1 MSAMKACDMVDRLY
15 QQFDALSLKYDVFKI
30 DVVGDAYMATTNLV
44 KDQSDDHV
52 SRLAQFSIEAMKTAG
67 QTLIDVDDPSKGFVQ
82 IRIGF
87 HTGPVISDV
96 VGSRLP
102 KYSVFGDSV
111 NTASRMESSSTP
123 GRIQCSSTSAKILKK
138 QNPAIRTISRGSI
151 NIKGKGS
158 MKTYWIGDPI
168 ESSDAGSQLQ
178 TSVQGLQVRV
188 VSARS
193 TKGPQTMIEI

>member
-15 QQFDALSLKYDVFKI
+15 HQFDALTHKYDVFKI

-44 KDQSDDHV
+44 KDQSCDHV
-52 SRLAQFSIEAMKTAG
+52 SRCAQFAIEATKIASETPV
-67 QTLIDVDDPSKGFVQ
+67 DVDDPSKGFIQ

-111 NTASRMESSSTP
+111 NTASRMESSSAP
-123 GRIQCSSTSAKILKK
+123 GLIQCSSRSARILMA
-138 QNPAIRTISRGSI
+138 QNPAIPLLPRGFI
-151 NIKGKGS
+151 KIKGKGTMETFWVNELNDS
-158 MKTYWIGDPI
+158 S
-168 ESSDAGSQLQ
+168 ESSEQETPDEGW
-178 TSVQGLQVRV
+178 
-188 VSARS
+188 
-193 TKGPQTMIEI
+193 

>member
-15 QQFDALSLKYDVFKI
+15 HQFDALSHKYDVFKI

-52 SRLAQFSIEAMKTAG
+52 SRLAQFAIEAMKTAG
-67 QTLIDVDDPSKGFVQ
+67 QTLIDVDDPSKGFIQ

-123 GRIQCSSTSAKILKK
+123 GRIQCSSTSAKILMK
-138 QNPAIRTISRGSI
+138 QNPAIRVISRGST

-158 MKTYWIGDPI
+158 MKTFWIGDPI
-168 ESSDAGSQLQ
+168 E
-178 TSVQGLQVRV
+178 
-188 VSARS
+188 
-193 TKGPQTMIEI
+193 